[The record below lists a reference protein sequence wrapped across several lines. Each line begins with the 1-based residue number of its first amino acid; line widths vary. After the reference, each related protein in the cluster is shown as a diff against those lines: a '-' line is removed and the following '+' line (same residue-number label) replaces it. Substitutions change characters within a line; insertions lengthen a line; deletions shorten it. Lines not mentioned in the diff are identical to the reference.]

1 MSKVIINNETGL
13 AEQMP
18 EQQALQALQQGTHKI
33 PLFNPEGQPVN
44 ASLQEASDLVS
55 QGFTQPTPEEHQQM
69 LRIGKHGTGTEQ
81 LKAGAEAFA
90 RGVLPMGISTGIE
103 RLAGAQPED
112 IQARQEALNVLH
124 PGAETAAELTGLV
137 ASTFIPGG
145 QGKLLGAA
153 GKVAEE
159 AAVKALGSKAAAKIA
174 SKAAGAGV
182 ENLLF
187 GMGDEAHKALMEDP
201 NQSVASAIAHVGAA
215 GLLGAGVGGALGAVP
230 VAFDAMGGS
239 KLGQFISD
247 AKGRLQQLKE
257 TPDLPSAITDELKTH
272 YGKMREYQNM
282 VYGKSGL
289 RQQELEQLLPK
300 DLTPKMVEHN
310 TEVINK
316 IGDTLGA
323 MQKAPEEF
331 PVHITKELE
340 RQYKNVLEAGQS
352 PQEVYNA
359 LNEFKR
365 YAQASYR
372 ALKAPN
378 MDSFKIDYRALNNIK
393 DLGAV
398 VRKSLESPVW
408 GEAGERTAAINKA
421 WSEMQMP
428 FKDMNGFTKKIG
440 DVREVDPDKVATF
453 YNGVMSGKKEI
464 NQEMLN
470 NYLKASERFEKA
482 MAKTNQNLGL
492 ENPLS
497 DVSTSALKSVTG
509 KIPEGAKF
517 IDNVLNKQLGKAAAA
532 GIGASVGG
540 APGSIIGY
548 HVLGGTLEKAV
559 PALLRI
565 LAGGAEVSA
574 KGARAAMD
582 FSVAAAKGEAKLE
595 AASKGIFTGST
606 DVKTPDSKIL
616 DKLDKHVTELKEN
629 PQKLLEQEHSMGE
642 VYGDHAVVAANTTVR
657 VAGYLASLKP
667 NTAPQSPLDPPRKPN
682 AVEQARYTE
691 AMKVAQEPAL
701 VLKYIKE
708 GSLTPDNIKDLHA
721 MYPEL
726 ATALQ
731 MKLMNHLTTAK
742 AKNQQIPYKTKLSLS
757 AFMGQPLES
766 SMKPN
771 AIMANQ
777 PQQAMAPNMGQ
788 PQHHR
793 GTHNFTNLAKMPGSY
808 ETVQQSRVAHRIKG
822 K

>member
-81 LKAGAEAFA
+81 LKAGAEAFV

-365 YAQASYR
+365 FAQDSYKS
-372 ALKAPN
+372 LKRTDTFN
-378 MDSFKIDYRALNNIK
+378 ISYKALNNIK
-393 DLGAV
+393 DLGST

-421 WSEMQMP
+421 WSEMQTP
-428 FKDMNGFTKKIG
+428 FKDMNAFTKKINNIK
-440 DVREVDPDKVATF
+440 EIDPDKVATF
-453 YNGVMSGKKEI
+453 YNDVMSGKKEI

-482 MAKTNQNLGL
+482 MEKTNQNLGVA
-492 ENPLS
+492 NPLS
-497 DVSTSALKSVTG
+497 EVSTSALKSVTG

-540 APGSIIGY
+540 APGSVIGY

-574 KGARAAMD
+574 KGAKAAMD

-595 AASKGIFTGST
+595 AASKGVFSGST
-606 DVKTPDSKIL
+606 DVKTPDAKML
-616 DKLDKHVTELKEN
+616 QKLDKHIEELQAN
-629 PQKLLEQEHSMGE
+629 PGKLLEQDHAMGE
-642 VYGDHAVVAANTTVR
+642 VYGDHATVAANTTVR
-657 VAGYLASLKP
+657 VASYLATLKP

-682 AVEQARYTE
+682 AAEVARYNE
-691 AMKVAQEPAL
+691 ALKLAQEPTL
-701 VLKYIKE
+701 VLQYIKE
-708 GSLTPDNIKDLHA
+708 GSLTSKNIQDMQA
-721 MYPEL
+721 MYPEVYAVMQQKL
-726 ATALQ
+726 VGQLTA
-731 MKLMNHLTTAK
+731 AK
-742 AKNQQIPYKTKLSLS
+742 AKNMQIPYKTKLGMSM
-757 AFMGQPLES
+757 FMGQPLES
-766 SMKPN
+766 SMRPN
-771 AIMANQ
+771 AILANQ
-777 PQQAMAPNMGQ
+777 PQQPMAPAQGQ
-788 PQHHR
+788 AQHQSHGR
-793 GTHNFTNLAKMPGSY
+793 HNFNNLAKMPSSY
-808 ETVQQSRVAHRIKG
+808 ETVQQSRIAHKIRG
-822 K
+822 R